1 MGAQQE
7 RILDHRL
14 NLVFIACLILGA
26 AGGLESRIAGRKLAV
41 ATHMA
46 ATALGFFAIASC
58 AGPIEASFGIGDAP
72 MYALCGAFI
81 ICAWIAESDSLRS
94 GENIETRG
102 DASNHV
108 IAFVIGCGGAM
119 GSTIVLA
126 IAIAEMF
133 GLFLRRARAGCEPV
147 YGVEARAEDAG

>member
-1 MGAQQE
+1 MDGSPRE
-7 RILDHRL
+7 RIRPAPSFAAPVQPGAIIVPSTGTH
-14 NLVFIACLILGA
+14 FGA
-26 AGGLESRIAGRKLAV
+26 ARHPS
-41 ATHMA
+41 
-46 ATALGFFAIASC
+46 ALGRVA
-58 AGPIEASFGIGDAP
+58 
-72 MYALCGAFI
+72 ALCGAFL